1 MRAGRGWGDALRERG
16 FESSR
21 KEWVGT
27 RCVHKDEWHSRSSSK
42 AMNDRESAFSR
53 LGRVLS
59 CPQHIVNSTHGVYS
73 VPIKS
78 RGTTRTLGRFHVLD
92 VHHDGIRR
100 SLVLVQRLR
109 RMVV

>member
-1 MRAGRGWGDALRERG
+1 M
-16 FESSR
+16 F
-21 KEWVGT
+21 T
-27 RCVHKDEWHSRSSSK
+27 RMSGILGAAAKQCTTEKV
-42 AMNDRESAFSR
+42 AFSR
-53 LGRVLS
+53 LGRVPS

-100 SLVLVQRLR
+100 SLDLVQRLR